1 MRFEK
6 AFRPR
11 ALVAYLMGFDPDRGK
26 SLDHL
31 EAAARGGADII
42 EIGVAFS
49 DPIADGP
56 TIQAAGM
63 RALKAG
69 STPRGCIELAREL
82 KSRVQVPVALMTY
95 YNPIIRMGEE
105 EFVRQAA
112 KAGVDGLIVP
122 DLPVDEASSLRA
134 STKNHD
140 LDLIFLAT
148 PPTPDDRLAEIA
160 RDCSGF
166 LYLVSRYG
174 TTGAK
179 GEVAEGLPSLVK
191 RVKRVTERTSPGLP
205 VAVGFGISTAGQVAE
220 VIGAGADGAIVG
232 SALVEM
238 VQRGESAAA
247 VEQRVAQLRRG
258 LKERA

>member
-11 ALVAYLMGFDPDRGK
+11 ALVAYLMGFDPDREK
-26 SLDHL
+26 SLDYL

-56 TIQAAGM
+56 TIQAAGI

-69 STPRGCIELAREL
+69 STPRGCIELARDL
-82 KSRVQVPVALMTY
+82 KSRVKVPVALMTY

-122 DLPVDEASSLRA
+122 DLPVDEAHSLRA
-134 STKNHD
+134 STKKHD

-148 PPTPDDRLAEIA
+148 PPTPDARLGEIA

-174 TTGAK
+174 TTGTRAGL
-179 GEVAEGLPSLVK
+179 GEGMPALVK
-191 RVKRVTERTSPGLP
+191 RVKRVAESASPGLP
-205 VAVGFGISTAGQVAE
+205 VAVGFGISTAAQVAE
-220 VIGAGADGAIVG
+220 VIRTGADGAIVG
-232 SALVEM
+232 SVLVDMIAQGARPSE
-238 VQRGESAAA
+238 VQKYVTE
-247 VEQRVAQLRRG
+247 LRKG
-258 LKERA
+258 LSG

>member
-11 ALVAYLMGFDPDRGK
+11 ALVAYLMGFDPDREK
-26 SLDHL
+26 SLDYL

-63 RALKAG
+63 RALRSG
-69 STPRGCIELAREL
+69 STPRGCIELARDL
-82 KSRVQVPVALMTY
+82 KSRVKVPVALMTY

-122 DLPVDEASSLRA
+122 DLPVDEAHSLRA
-134 STKNHD
+134 STKKHD

-148 PPTPDDRLAEIA
+148 PPTPDARLAEIA

-174 TTGAK
+174 TTGTR
-179 GEVAEGLPSLVK
+179 GEFGEGLPALVK
-191 RVKRVTERTSPGLP
+191 RVKRVADSISPGLP
-205 VAVGFGISTAGQVAE
+205 VAVGFGISTAAQVAE
-220 VIGAGADGAIVG
+220 VIRDGADGAIIG
-232 SALVEM
+232 SVLVDM
-238 VQRGESAAA
+238 IAQGARPSDVQKH
-247 VEQRVAQLRRG
+247 VAELRKG
-258 LKERA
+258 LSG